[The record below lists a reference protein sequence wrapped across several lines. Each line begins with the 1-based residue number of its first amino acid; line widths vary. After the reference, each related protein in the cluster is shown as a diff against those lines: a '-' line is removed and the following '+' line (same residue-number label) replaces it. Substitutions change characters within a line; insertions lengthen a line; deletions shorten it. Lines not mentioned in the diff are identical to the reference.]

1 MRRLS
6 RFLALTFLIF
16 FSCQNSKEKQPGS
29 QPLTDPKIDSLY
41 KLVVAKHDEVM
52 PKTSDISKL
61 TQQLRKRLEIE
72 KSETEKEKIL
82 NLLAGLQSANDAMFD
97 WMGEFKGLHNNKEYY
112 EKTDG
117 KELSNYL
124 KSEEIKI
131 ERVAKLM
138 LESIGYAEL
147 FLKESKQ

>member
-1 MRRLS
+1 
-6 RFLALTFLIF
+6 
-16 FSCQNSKEKQPGS
+16 
-29 QPLTDPKIDSLY
+29 
-41 KLVVAKHDEVM
+41 
-52 PKTSDISKL
+52 
-61 TQQLRKRLEIE
+61 
-72 KSETEKEKIL
+72 
-82 NLLAGLQSANDAMFD
+82 LAGLQSANDAMFD

-112 EKTDG
+112 EKTDE

>member
-6 RFLALTFLIF
+6 SFLVLTFLIF
-16 FSCQNSKEKQPGS
+16 FSCQNSKENQPDS
-29 QPLTDPKIDSLY
+29 QAKIDPKIDSLY

-112 EKTDG
+112 EKTDE

>member
-6 RFLALTFLIF
+6 SFLALTFLIF

-29 QPLTDPKIDSLY
+29 QALTDPKIDSLY

-72 KSETEKEKIL
+72 KSEPEKEKIL